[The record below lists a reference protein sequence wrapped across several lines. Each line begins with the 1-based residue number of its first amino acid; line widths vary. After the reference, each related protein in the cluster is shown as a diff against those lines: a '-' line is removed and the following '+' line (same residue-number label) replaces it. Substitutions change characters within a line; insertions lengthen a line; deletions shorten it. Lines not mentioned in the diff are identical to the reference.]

1 MVQEVLWNIKT
12 LKTFSLLEIFE
23 DKVKA
28 KRDAELGVQL
38 SKFHI
43 GMLGIAFTFLFP
55 QLMSTITISVFIY
68 LGNTM
73 DLSSAYTIKIIF
85 NYVKDPMR
93 MLPLF
98 IA

>member
-1 MVQEVLWNIKT
+1 MQE
-12 LKTFSLLEIFE
+12 
-23 DKVKA
+23 
-28 KRDAELGVQL
+28 KREAELKQQL
-38 SKFHI
+38 GKFHV

-55 QLMSTITISVFIY
+55 QLMSTITIAVFIY

-85 NYVKDPMR
+85 NYVKEPMR

-98 IA
+98 IAQLVEFRLSMNRI